1 MEVVEVCVWILW
13 KGRKIGYDLS
23 QKRHNTSL
31 LGARWEPC
39 DFGQIAVKGLAVKGA
54 GTVHPVVE
62 DLGQEYITD
71 LVTKG

>member
-23 QKRHNTSL
+23 QKRNTSL
-31 LGARWEPC
+31 LGARSEPW
-39 DFGQIAVKGLAVKGA
+39 DFGKIAVKGLAVKGA